1 MLTVDY
7 QILSRVRT
15 AHPGVILLFRANSGD
30 MYECFGDDA
39 VFVLK
44 ELGRDCA
51 GCGTRAWGTGAN
63 GHAEPITMIDA
74 EGIDQKLKYLVSSGR
89 RVALTDMLDEG
100 CVRTV
105 EYRQESLDSLCDGIV
120 AVLEAADVPEP
131 HVTKQ
136 TPRKKL
142 SKKLQQKNAARA
154 GGGMALAKRAFYG
167 ETYGKDD
174 DDLLVNGDSAVCDAL
189 TDLMHFCHKHGIDFE
204 AALRMAEGHF
214 YAEAIKPDD
223 LAEVN

>member
-1 MLTVDY
+1 MLTVTNE
-7 QILSRVRT
+7 IFSRVRT

-30 MYECFGDDA
+30 LYECFGDDA

-51 GCGTRAWGTGAN
+51 GCGTRGGVPEWPERT
-63 GHAEPITMIDA
+63 PITMIDA
-74 EGIDQKLKYLVSSGR
+74 TGIDQKLRYLVSSGR

-120 AVLEAADVPEP
+120 AVLEASDVPEP

-136 TPRKKL
+136 KPRKRL
-142 SKKLQQKNAARA
+142 STALVAKNAARA

-189 TDLMHFCHKHGIDFE
+189 TDLMHFCHTFEIDFE
-204 AALRMAEGHF
+204 TALRMAEGHF
-214 YAEAIKPDD
+214 HAEAIEPDD
-223 LAEVN
+223 LAEAN

>member
-30 MYECFGDDA
+30 LYECFGDDA

-51 GCGTRAWGTGAN
+51 GCGTRDLQG
-63 GHAEPITMIDA
+63 ERIPVTMIDA
-74 EGIDQKLKYLVSSGR
+74 EGIDQKIKYLVSSGR

-120 AVLEAADVPEP
+120 AVLEASDVPVP

-136 TPRKKL
+136 TPSKRLKKAVVERNL
-142 SKKLQQKNAARA
+142 DRASDGGVIAAI
-154 GGGMALAKRAFYG
+154 GLYG
-167 ETYGKDD
+167 DSFRTHDEA
-174 DDLLVNGDSAVCDAL
+174 DLVVNGESAACDAM
-189 TDLMHFCHKHGIDFE
+189 TNLMHWCVQNGVDFE
-204 AALRMAEGHF
+204 NALRLAEGHF
-214 YAEAIKPDD
+214 YSEAIEPDD
-223 LAEVN
+223 LAGVN